1 MRIQERLNVILAKM
15 PEVGK
20 WQRTFFHELF
30 RVLFALRGRVNFVN
44 LSRYSVLGEQT
55 FRRQFGQF
63 FDWLGFNLLLL
74 SVLGLKL
81 DRQVIGALDAS
92 YLPKAGKHTYG
103 LDRFWSGV
111 AGRAKQGLELSLL
124 ALIDPSSG
132 RAWSLYAEQTP
143 SGLATNE
150 ADASSLTRTD
160 YYLMHWRSCLSR
172 IKEVVYFV
180 ADGFY
185 AKAKVFDAFA
195 QEGKHLITKL
205 RADANLRY
213 LYQGKQANGR
223 GRTKQYDGKVNP
235 QDLSRWHDLGPD
247 FKYPHLHL
255 YHQRLN
261 SPSLKR
267 NLRVVLLLNTRTQK
281 YILLACSQVDLD
293 PRTIVLF
300 YQLRFQIEFLF
311 RDAKQFTGLAHCQA
325 REANKL
331 HFHFNMSL
339 AAINLVR
346 MEQSQQDS
354 AACLN
359 NFTRR
364 AYNEAFLQWIF
375 SQLTDEADF
384 HLNPDTLETI
394 IQYGTM
400 TKPRSQ
406 S

>member
-1 MRIQERLNVILAKM
+1 MRIQEGLTLILAKM

-20 WQRTFFHELF
+20 WQRAFFQELF
-30 RVLFALRGRVNFVN
+30 RVVFAIRGRVNFVN
-44 LSRYSVLGEQT
+44 LSRYSLLGEQT
-55 FRRQFGQF
+55 FRRQFGKF
-63 FDWLGFNLLLL
+63 FDWLGFNLLIL
-74 SVLGLKL
+74 SIVGL
-81 DRQVIGALDAS
+81 RVNREVIGALDAS
-92 YLPKAGKHTYG
+92 YLPKSGKHTYG

-150 ADASSLTRTD
+150 ADSSSLSRTD

-185 AKAKVFDAFA
+185 AKAKVFEAFA

-213 LYQGKQANGR
+213 LYQGKKSKGR
-223 GRTKQYDGKVNP
+223 GRRKQYDGKVNP

-247 FKYPHLHL
+247 FKYPYIHL

-267 NLRVVLLLNTRTQK
+267 NLRVVLLINNRTQK
-281 YILLACSQVDLD
+281 YILLACSEVDLD

-311 RDAKQFTGLAHCQA
+311 RDAKQFTRLAHSQA

-346 MEQSQQDS
+346 INQRQQESD
-354 AACLN
+354 ACLN
-359 NFTRR
+359 NFIRR

-375 SQLTDEADF
+375 SQLNPEADF
-384 HLNPDTLETI
+384 DLNPDTFETI
-394 IQYGTM
+394 LQYGTM
-400 TKPRSQ
+400 TKKSSQ